1 MSSSTTRSAK
11 LYSGLTLAQLAR
23 IAHGY
28 LAKQDSAE
36 LQRIMEAV
44 PVYSY
49 RGVRRD
55 YLREVSIPRDI
66 AMLASVCYWQETAK
80 FAMKCGLF
88 LVAENNAPTKLEAA
102 SDIVI
107 DAQARRNA
115 IITAWQEICERMGW
129 DMEALSQIAGIPI
142 HPPPAEYDEAT
153 KAEHLEAWQSV
164 LDAAGMV
171 AA

>member
-1 MSSSTTRSAK
+1 MSTNTTRSAK
-11 LYSGLTLAQLAR
+11 LYSGLTPAQLAR

-28 LAKQDSAE
+28 IAKRDEAE

-49 RGVRRD
+49 RGVSRD
-55 YLREVSIPRDI
+55 YLREVSIPHDI

-80 FAMKCGLF
+80 LAAKCGLF
-88 LVAENNAPTKLEAA
+88 LVAENNAPAKLEAA
-102 SDIVI
+102 SGIVI
-107 DAQARRNA
+107 GAQARRNA
-115 IITAWQEICERMGW
+115 LIAAWQELCEHMGW
-129 DMEALSQIAGIPI
+129 DMAALSETAGIPI

-153 KAEHLEAWQSV
+153 KAEHLEGWQSI
-164 LDAAGMV
+164 LDSAGVV